1 VGQEPD
7 EGEERSAALAAED
20 REGGGAP
27 VSSAWGEV
35 GNAPLPWLGY
45 SKGEVD
51 KVRDVVAG
59 LWTWCSGRWC
69 DGESARPWGSVRR
82 RWRLGALPWIW
93 RGREREQRWK

>member
-7 EGEERSAALAAED
+7 EREERSTVLAAED
-20 REGGGAP
+20 HEGGGAP
-27 VSSAWGEV
+27 VSSARGEV

-51 KVRDVVAG
+51 KVREVVAG

-69 DGESARPWGSVRR
+69 NGQCARPRGSARR
-82 RWRLGALPWIW
+82 RWRLGAPP
-93 RGREREQRWK
+93 